1 MTPYSS
7 KPLALTLAAALAGGC
22 AGPRMAEMPYEPAPP
37 VIIAATAPEA
47 GAIYN
52 AGLDMRLFEDV
63 RARRVGD
70 ILTVRLSEATS
81 ASKSS
86 STSISKDSAADYQNP
101 TVFGRPLTMD
111 GIPLLT
117 SSLTGSQSFD
127 GAGDSAQSNSL
138 TGDITVT
145 VVERMPNGNLRIRG
159 EKWVTINQGREFIR
173 LSGIVRPIDIADDN
187 SISSTLIADARIAYS
202 GRGVLDAAN
211 RMGFVQRFLS
221 SILHPF

>member
-37 VIIAATAPEA
+37 VIIAATTPEA

>member
-22 AGPRMAEMPYEPAPP
+22 AGPRMADMPYEPAPP